1 MGHTATVATLEVTMS
16 RRLAAIVAALAMT
29 LVLAAPVAAGGWAEI
44 VADAKTS
51 ESTTDPTVGAVVEV
65 GFTVLQHGETPAP
78 WETAT
83 VHFTNAS
90 TGETLDVA
98 ATNDRPD
105 GHFVAR
111 ADLPAAG
118 YWIWQ
123 VTLRDLASDHL
134 PVGLTVRL
142 ADGSMPRYDP
152 ADTFAAS
159 AGARHEIARSA
170 QTGLPAEV
178 ARLDQSILAQEAR
191 TDRLTEQVD
200 VLAAERDALA
210 QQVAA
215 AVERAP
221 VGSESMPVM
230 GVITLAVLAG
240 AAAGFATA
248 WLGNRPGPR
257 VTLSP
262 APREADPA

>member
-1 MGHTATVATLEVTMS
+1 MS
-16 RRLAAIVAALAMT
+16 RRLAAILGALAMV

-44 VADAKTS
+44 VADAETT
-51 ESTTDPTVGAVVEV
+51 EPTTDPKVGAVAEV

-111 ADLPAAG
+111 AELPGAG

-142 ADGSMPRYDP
+142 ADGSMPPYDP
-152 ADTFAAS
+152 ADTFAAL
-159 AGARHEIARSA
+159 AGARQEIARSA
-170 QTGLPAEV
+170 ETGFPAEV
-178 ARLDQSILAQEAR
+178 ARLNQTILAQQAR
-191 TDRLTEQVD
+191 TDRLSEQVEA
-200 VLAAERDALA
+200 LAAEREAVDQRL
-210 QQVAA
+210 AA
-215 AVERAP
+215 ADAGP
-221 VGSESMPVM
+221 AATGSDGSDGLPVM
-230 GVITLAVLAG
+230 AIITLAALSG
-240 AAAGFATA
+240 SAAGFAVA
-248 WLGNRPGPR
+248 WLIGRPGPR
-257 VTLSP
+257 VTFSP
-262 APREADPA
+262 APREVDPA

>member
-1 MGHTATVATLEVTMS
+1 MS
-16 RRLAAIVAALAMT
+16 RRLAAILAALAMV

-44 VADAKTS
+44 VADA
-51 ESTTDPTVGAVVEV
+51 ESTGPTTDPKVGAIVEV

-78 WETAT
+78 WEAAT

-111 ADLPAAG
+111 AELPAAG

-142 ADGSMPRYDP
+142 ADGSMPQYDP
-152 ADTFAAS
+152 ADTFAAL
-159 AGARHEIARSA
+159 AAARQEIARATSA
-170 QTGLPAEV
+170 GVVDEI
-178 ARLDQSILAQEAR
+178 ARLDRTILAQQAR
-191 TDRLTEQVD
+191 TDRLSEQVD
-200 VLAAERDALA
+200 ALGAERDALA
-210 QQVAA
+210 QQLAA
-215 AVERAP
+215 AGAGAGEGA
-221 VGSESMPVM
+221 GSDGLPVM
-230 GVITLAVLAG
+230 AVITMAVLAG
-240 AAAGFATA
+240 AAAGFAMA
-248 WLGNRPGPR
+248 WLAGRPGPR
-257 VTLSP
+257 VTFSP
-262 APREADPA
+262 APREVDPA